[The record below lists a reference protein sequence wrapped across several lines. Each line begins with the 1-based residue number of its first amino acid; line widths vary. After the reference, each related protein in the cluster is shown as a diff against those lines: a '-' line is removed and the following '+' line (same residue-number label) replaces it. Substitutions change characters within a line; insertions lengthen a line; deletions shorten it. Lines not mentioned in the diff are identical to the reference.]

1 MATFTVITPSDSG
14 VGSFRDALIGANA
27 SGGGDTIIFN
37 AIFNIVL
44 TSDLPPITAN
54 ITIDGTGSSISGNN
68 LFKIFDVNSALV
80 VIKNLNLT
88 NGLTSISDIN
98 ISSNSTLQLGS
109 NETIGGLSGTDL
121 SSVSLG
127 SYTLTTG
134 SNNTNSTY
142 LGAISGTGGVVKTG
156 TGLWALTGINTYTG
170 STEVSAGELTL
181 SGGSALSDSSA
192 VTVKS
197 GAALTVLASETIGS
211 LAGGGIVRL
220 NASSILNTG
229 SDNTST
235 TYSGEII
242 GSGGVVKSGTG
253 TWTLTGTNTYT
264 GSTEVLAG
272 TLSLSGGGALLDNSA
287 VIVKSGATLSLSNSE
302 TIGSLAGGGNVNL
315 YLSSNLTTGED
326 KTNTVYSGEISGTG
340 GVVKTGTGTWT
351 LSGANSYTGSTEV
364 SAGQLIL
371 SGGSAL
377 SDSSAVTVNSGATLA
392 VLESETIGSLSGY
405 SSVELAANTLTT
417 GSNNNN
423 TVYSGEISG
432 TGGVVKT
439 GTGTWT
445 LSGANSYTGS
455 TVVSAGQLDLHGGSA
470 LSDSSAVTVNS
481 GATLR
486 LFANETIGSLAG
498 GGNVNL
504 NLSSN
509 LTTGEDKTNTVYSG
523 AISGTGGV
531 VKTGTG
537 IWTLTGNST
546 YLGATA
552 VNAGTLL
559 VNGSIGPSVVSV
571 ANGATLGGTGTTG
584 AVSVSNGGILAAGNS
599 PGVLHTGSLT
609 LASDAILQEQ
619 IAGTAPGAFD
629 QIAVTGTVSL
639 SNAKL
644 DLSLLSGYAP
654 TSGSFTIIDNDSLD
668 AVTGTFLGLAEGA
681 SVTVGTTNFQISY
694 IGGDGND
701 VVLTASAVT
710 PPVSP
715 APAPAPTLPPVSVS
729 VQADGSTLLTLNQSV
744 TAEQLA
750 TYAGSGINTAS
761 SAYTLSLPGNVQNL
775 TLTGSSNIDG
785 SGNSGDNII
794 IGNAGNNVLQGGG
807 GVDRIDG
814 GAGRDVLRLSGNSL
828 SDYNLSVDKN
838 LGLVME
844 QKNGGADGTLTVANV
859 EVLRF
864 ANGTEMD
871 FTQSA
876 PASLFR
882 LYEGL
887 LHRAP
892 DAPGLNYWLG
902 QYDAGQNMVQI
913 ANGFLVSSEFAANTG
928 SLNNSAFVNTLY
940 TSILGRA
947 ADAGGAAYWNN
958 DLDHGLTRAEAV
970 LNFTDSVEFVTLV
983 GQLTTSIQ
991 IA

>member
-1 MATFTVITPSDSG
+1 M
-14 VGSFRDALIGANA
+14 
-27 SGGGDTIIFN
+27 
-37 AIFNIVL
+37 
-44 TSDLPPITAN
+44 
-54 ITIDGTGSSISGNN
+54 
-68 LFKIFDVNSALV
+68 
-80 VIKNLNLT
+80 VIKNLTLT
-88 NGLTSISDIN
+88 NSINSIGDVN
-98 ISSNSTLQLGS
+98 ISPASSLQLES
-109 NETIGGLSGTDL
+109 DETIGDLSG
-121 SSVSLG
+121 SGSVVLAAN
-127 SYTLTTG
+127 TLTTG
-134 SNNTNSTY
+134 SNNNTTY
-142 LGAISGTGGVVKTG
+142 SGAISGTGGVVKTG
-156 TGLWALTGINTYTG
+156 TGLWALTGINTY
-170 STEVSAGELTL
+170 
-181 SGGSALSDSSA
+181 
-192 VTVKS
+192 K
-197 GAALTVLASETIGS
+197 
-211 LAGGGIVRL
+211 
-220 NASSILNTG
+220 
-229 SDNTST
+229 
-235 TYSGEII
+235 
-242 GSGGVVKSGTG
+242 
-253 TWTLTGTNTYT
+253 
-264 GSTEVLAG
+264 
-272 TLSLSGGGALLDNSA
+272 
-287 VIVKSGATLSLSNSE
+287 
-302 TIGSLAGGGNVNL
+302 
-315 YLSSNLTTGED
+315 
-326 KTNTVYSGEISGTG
+326 
-340 GVVKTGTGTWT
+340 
-351 LSGANSYTGSTEV
+351 
-364 SAGQLIL
+364 
-371 SGGSAL
+371 
-377 SDSSAVTVNSGATLA
+377 
-392 VLESETIGSLSGY
+392 
-405 SSVELAANTLTT
+405 
-417 GSNNNN
+417 
-423 TVYSGEISG
+423 
-432 TGGVVKT
+432 
-439 GTGTWT
+439 
-445 LSGANSYTGS
+445 GS
-455 TVVSAGQLDLHGGSA
+455 TVVSAGQLDLDGGSA
-470 LSDSSAVTVNS
+470 LSDNSAVTVNI

-486 LFANETIGSLAG
+486 LYANETIGSLAG
-498 GGNVNL
+498 GGNVRL
-504 NLSSN
+504 SLSSILN
-509 LTTGEDKTNTVYSG
+509 TGADKTNTVYSG
-523 AISGTGGV
+523 VIRGDGGV
-531 VKTGTG
+531 VKSGTG

-571 ANGATLGGTGTTG
+571 ATGATLGGTGTTG

-609 LASDAILQEQ
+609 LASGAILQEQ

-668 AVTGTFLGLAEGA
+668 AVTGTFSGLAEGA

-715 APAPAPTLPPVSVS
+715 APAPAPAPTLPPVSVS
-729 VQADGSTLLTLNQSV
+729 VQANGSTLLTLNQSV

-750 TYAGSGINTAS
+750 TYAGSVINTAS
-761 SAYTLSLPGNVQNL
+761 SAYTLSLPANVQNL

-807 GVDRIDG
+807 GIDRIDG
-814 GAGRDVLRLSGNSL
+814 GAGRDVLQLSGNSL

-838 LGLVME
+838 LGLVLE

-864 ANGTEMD
+864 ANGTQMD

-940 TSILGRA
+940 TSVLGRV
-947 ADAGGAAYWNN
+947 ADAGGAAFWNN
-958 DLDHGLTRAEAV
+958 NLDHGLTRAETV

-983 GQLTTSIQ
+983 GQVTTSIQ